1 LTNISAGTRE
11 NKNMK
16 PTLLVTVTGSLLAL
30 TSGATANSILPPPY
44 NSPVTNIE
52 VCPNASFCRFGH
64 APSFSFGGG
73 SGTIDMVPLPSITA
87 SSSVTGA
94 GQQLDVSV
102 GLDYYFEV
110 SGAPGQVGVIISA
123 SGSVTAPEA
132 GAGFANTVRLSFG
145 LPGFTNVIAEA
156 CAPLAVNCVIVGAA
170 GASFS
175 SSIVETVAANT
186 IYEIDLSLGVGATT
200 IPGGLFDQASGN
212 LDPFIAFENAAD
224 GSNYQ
229 LLFSDGV
236 GNSPLT
242 VPGPIVGSG
251 LPGLIAAGAGLL
263 AWWRRRRKSCLSE
276 RKPSTTANSVLFT

>member
-1 LTNISAGTRE
+1 
-11 NKNMK
+11 MK
-16 PTLLVTVTGSLLAL
+16 STLLGALTGLLLAL
-30 TSGATANSILPPPY
+30 CSEATANSLPFPY
-44 NSPVTNIE
+44 NSPFTDIE
-52 VCPNASFCRFGH
+52 VCPNGSFCRFGH

-110 SGAPGQVGVIISA
+110 SGAPGQVAVIISA

-132 GAGFANTVRLSFG
+132 GAGFANAARLSFG

-156 CAPLAVNCVIVGAA
+156 CAPLAVGCINAGAS

-175 SSIVETVAANT
+175 SSIVEILAVNT

-200 IPGGLFDQASGN
+200 IPGGTFDQASGS
-212 LDPFIAFENAAD
+212 LDPFISFENAAD
-224 GSNYQ
+224 ASNYQ
-229 LLFSDGV
+229 LLLSDGV
-236 GNSPLT
+236 GNSLPT

-263 AWWRRRRKSCLSE
+263 AWWRRRRKL
-276 RKPSTTANSVLFT
+276 A